1 MLNQTQGN
9 GGAKDTNGPAEKKP
23 KSILVVAPLMSVIAG
38 LIGVFLG
45 LALFPLDGR
54 GSPMQLAAIIGLFGG
69 AVGLI
74 VGLLVGSVRKLKELP
89 NRSPLRM
96 ISTFALLGAMA
107 GALILFPFSE
117 GWAMA
122 LYLAFEGAIAGGII
136 GILLGLLVRVSGR
149 RVL

>member
-9 GGAKDTNGPAEKKP
+9 GGANDTNGPAEEKP
-23 KSILVVAPLMSVIAG
+23 KSIFVVAPLMSVIAA

-45 LALFPLDGR
+45 LALSPLDGR
-54 GSPMQLAAIIGLFGG
+54 GSPTELAAMIGLFGG

-74 VGLLVGSVRKLKELP
+74 VGVLVGSVRKLKELP

-96 ISTFALLGAMA
+96 ITTFALFGAMA

-117 GWAMA
+117 GLAMA
-122 LYLAFEGAIAGGII
+122 IYLATEGAIAGGTI

-149 RVL
+149 RIL

>member
-9 GGAKDTNGPAEKKP
+9 GEANDTKGPVEEKS

-45 LALFPLDGR
+45 LALYPLDGR
-54 GSPMQLAAIIGLFGG
+54 GSPLQLAAIIGLFGG
-69 AVGLI
+69 VVGFI

-89 NRSPLRM
+89 SHSPLRM

-117 GWAMA
+117 GLGMV
-122 LYLAFEGAIAGGII
+122 LYLAFEGAIAGGTI
-136 GILLGLLVRVSGR
+136 GILLGLLIRLSGR
-149 RVL
+149 RIL

>member
-1 MLNQTQGN
+1 MLNQPEDN
-9 GGAKDTNGPAEKKP
+9 GGVNNTNNPVEKKP
-23 KSILVVAPLMSVIAG
+23 KSILVVAPLMSVIAA
-38 LIGVFLG
+38 LVGVLLG

-54 GSPMQLAAIIGLFGG
+54 GNPTQLAALIGVFGG
-69 AVGLI
+69 VVGLI
-74 VGLLVGSVRKLKELP
+74 VGLVVGSVRKLKELP

-96 ISTFALLGAMA
+96 ISTFGLLGAMA

-117 GWAMA
+117 GLAMA
-122 LYLAFEGAIAGGII
+122 LFLAFEGVIAGGTI